1 MPLLSLSE
9 LPPAG
14 ALLAL
19 DPGSKTIGVAVGDPT
34 RLIAS
39 ALETIRRS
47 KLAADAARIFSLY
60 DERACVGLIV
70 GLPLNMDGS
79 EGPRAQSARAFAR
92 NLLQIRD
99 VPLALVD
106 ERLTT
111 AAAERA
117 LLEADASRARRAQV
131 IDAAAAAY
139 LLQGVLD
146 RLRHSS

>member
-1 MPLLSLSE
+1 MPLVDLAA
-9 LPPAG
+9 LPPTG
-14 ALLAL
+14 PLMAL
-19 DPGSKTIGVAVGDPT
+19 DPGAKTIGVAVGDPT

-47 KLAADAARIFSLY
+47 KLARDAARVFALY
-60 DERACVGLIV
+60 DARACVGLIV

-79 EGPRAQSARAFAR
+79 EGPRAQSARALAR
-92 NLLQIRD
+92 NLLAIRD

-111 AAAERA
+111 AGAERA
-117 LLEADASRARRAQV
+117 LLEADASRARRKEV

-146 RLRHSS
+146 RLRHAR